1 MSSDRPPHVT
11 FALSGKTIAWDGK
24 QPTLLEFAEAH
35 GLSPDFSC
43 RQGICST
50 CKCEILSG
58 SVEYISEP
66 LDLPDEGEILICC
79 SRPSSDVTINI

>member
-1 MSSDRPPHVT
+1 MDPHRPPLVT
-11 FALSGKTIAWDGK
+11 FALSGKVIAWDGK

-50 CKCEILSG
+50 CKCEIVAG
-58 SVEYISEP
+58 TVEYISEP
-66 LDLPDEGEILICC
+66 LDLPEEGEVLICC
-79 SRPSSDVTINI
+79 SRPKSDVTINI